1 MANKKASLK
10 GVRQAARRTARN
22 RAIVSR
28 LRTQLKKVRASE
40 GDVAKGAAR
49 VYVSFLD
56 KAVKVGLVHRN
67 KAARSKSA
75 LAQVVF

>member
-10 GVRQAARRTARN
+10 GIRQAARRTVRN

-28 LRTQLKKVRASE
+28 LRTQLKRVRASE
-40 GDVAKGAAR
+40 GEEAKSAAR
-49 VYVSFLD
+49 VYVSCLD

-67 KAARSKSA
+67 KASRSKSA
-75 LAQVVF
+75 LAQLVF